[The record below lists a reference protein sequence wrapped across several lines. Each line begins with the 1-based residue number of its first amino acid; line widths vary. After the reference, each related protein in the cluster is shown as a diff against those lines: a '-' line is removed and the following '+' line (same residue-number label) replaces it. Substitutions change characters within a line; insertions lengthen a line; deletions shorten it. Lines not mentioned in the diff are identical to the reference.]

1 MLSLS
6 GLRWRGNGARG
17 VFGNDPGMDF
27 GVRFLRPLRFSVVL
41 SMSKYILLTL
51 SLQPTGT
58 TAILCRC
65 ICSRVWRSGIMFR
78 RYTVTLES
86 VGTQLKMFAK
96 AEDSPKRPAPAGA
109 ASGAAGPGVALIER
123 SCAAVELDDIEAVDS
138 CIEEEVG
145 AVWGRDLD
153 AGVDCASS
161 VVDGLGIESQRE
173 TRRRGQDSE
182 TW

>member
-1 MLSLS
+1 MLSLG
-6 GLRWRGNGARG
+6 GLRWRGDGARG

-86 VGTQLKMFAK
+86 IGAQLKIFAK

-109 ASGAAGPGVALIER
+109 ASGAAGAGIALIER
-123 SCAAVELDDIEAVDS
+123 PCAAVELDDIEVVDS
-138 CIEEEVG
+138 CVGEVG
-145 AVWGRDLD
+145 A
-153 AGVDCASS
+153 
-161 VVDGLGIESQRE
+161 I
-173 TRRRGQDSE
+173 
-182 TW
+182 